1 MSPTAAAFRLK
12 AEATLTLMRI
22 RSLPPEGGSRADDDK
37 HPQLPPEGGS
47 HADAD
52 ENLQPSA

>member
-1 MSPTAAAFRLK
+1 MISIRSFRLK

-22 RSLPPEGGSRADDDK
+22 CS
-37 HPQLPPEGGS
+37 LPPEGGS

-52 ENLQPSA
+52 EKSLPSS

>member
-22 RSLPPEGGSRADDDK
+22 RSLPPEGGS
-37 HPQLPPEGGS
+37 
-47 HADAD
+47 HAK
-52 ENLQPSA
+52 LMRI

>member
-22 RSLPPEGGSRADDDK
+22 RSLPPEGGSHAEADENLS
-37 HPQLPPEGGS
+37 LPPEGGS

-52 ENLQPSA
+52 ENPQPSA